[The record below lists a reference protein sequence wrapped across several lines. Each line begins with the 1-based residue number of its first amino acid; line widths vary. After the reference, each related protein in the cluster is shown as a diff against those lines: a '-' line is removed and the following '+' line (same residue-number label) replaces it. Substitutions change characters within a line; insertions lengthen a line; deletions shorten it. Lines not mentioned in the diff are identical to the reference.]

1 MSTNA
6 MIELLT
12 REAFQNDGCWTDF
25 ENLFSKNRISL
36 KEDIEKAIED
46 SQSREKLISRI
57 DKNQKIRDKS
67 TSLEF
72 YERQDT
78 VGQ

>member
-6 MIELLT
+6 MIELLA

-36 KEDIEKAIED
+36 KEDIENAIED
-46 SQSREKLISRI
+46 SRSREKLISRI
-57 DKNQKIRDKS
+57 DKNQKVRDKS
-67 TSLEF
+67 ASLEF
-72 YERQDT
+72 YER
-78 VGQ
+78 